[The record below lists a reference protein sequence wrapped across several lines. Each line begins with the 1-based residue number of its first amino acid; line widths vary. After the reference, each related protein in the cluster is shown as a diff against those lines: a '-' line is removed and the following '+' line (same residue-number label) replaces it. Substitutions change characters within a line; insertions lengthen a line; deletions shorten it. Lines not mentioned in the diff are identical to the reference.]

1 MPGIVQEVVTTS
13 NTSEPTA
20 NPLPGEPRTIDE
32 IVEEFLL
39 HLRSGHHP
47 TVDEYASRFPDLAD
61 ELAELLPTIAAMDQ
75 LGSQEKA
82 VRQMARLAGAAQG
95 IGVERLGDFR
105 IIREIGRG
113 GMGVVYEAEQESLG
127 RHVAVKVMSAD
138 LAVSPADR
146 ERFQREAE
154 AAARLYHT
162 NIVPVFGVG
171 QHGELPYYVMQF
183 VDGVGLDTVLRQA
196 TSTQRT
202 EEQRE
207 PVDTALRE
215 AAERLFGVDAG
226 PPESAT
232 QRWRNIADLGLQVA
246 RALDH
251 AHRHGVVHRDIKPS
265 NLLLDSEGRVWVT
278 DFGLARH
285 ETADRVTRTGALVG
299 TFRYMAPEQFSGSA
313 DARSDVHALGLTLY
327 ELLTLSLPF
336 TSDDH
341 GDMVRQKTAS
351 ELPSPRRVN
360 PVIPRDLATIAR
372 KACALRPEHRYQTA
386 AALAEDF
393 ELFLD
398 NRPIRARHVTPVE
411 RFWRWSRRNPLVA
424 SLASLAV
431 VLTVAVA
438 AVATVGYV
446 ETRRALGQADRN
458 ALLAGENLEEAV
470 AAGERA
476 ELEWRRAETNL
487 NLAFEAFERIMD
499 DISAR
504 GVPRSLSLDV
514 TEGVQPAPISAADA
528 ELLQALLGFFDRFA
542 AHNRHDVREE
552 TATVYRRMGDIR
564 GRLGHFD
571 EAVEAYE
578 QALTIFRQMA
588 GGTNDSTGISLAI
601 ADTLNAIG
609 LTKSWGGSSGE
620 ATHRHQQALVVLG
633 NAPGADSNPRL
644 RLERART
651 LNLIGSVEL
660 RASSGSMLGA
670 MRTRRRDDGSS
681 AEEAP
686 AAMGPGRGRGR
697 QAGVNA
703 ESMAE
708 ANLEALAILEA
719 LCRED
724 TTNAEYRHELANC
737 LRNRV
742 VLACRDGDVREAQ
755 KAQLAAVTAFER
767 LVEDFPDV
775 PLYQFELADTLCM
788 QLPGH
793 RGAAPIESVWT
804 TRAVQ
809 IAERLRATYPWGA
822 SYQTLW
828 ATALAR
834 SAASQAD
841 AGDHDSAEDT
851 YIRAAEAYRAL
862 AEGPDAPTSYK
873 MAYARALQGL
883 GEALLRQGRLA
894 EARDVLQRAI
904 VEAKSRA
911 EAQRPAYRG
920 LLSQLQKSLAE
931 TEDPD

>member
-1 MPGIVQEVVTTS
+1 MTTS

-20 NPLPGEPRTIDE
+20 NPLPREPGTIDE
-32 IVEEFLL
+32 VVEEFLER
-39 HLRSGHHP
+39 LRSGHQP
-47 TVDEYASRFPDLAD
+47 TVDEYASRFPDLVDA
-61 ELAELLPTIAAMDQ
+61 LAELLPTIAAMEQ
-75 LGSQEKA
+75 LGSREKA
-82 VRQMARLAGAAQG
+82 GRQMARLAGAASG
-95 IGVERLGDFR
+95 TGVERLGDFR

-127 RHVAVKVMSAD
+127 RRVAVKVMSAD
-138 LAVSPADR
+138 LAASPADR

-171 QHGELPYYVMQF
+171 KHGELPYYVMQF
-183 VDGVGLDTVLRQA
+183 VDGVGLDTVLKEA
-196 TSTQRT
+196 TITERT

-215 AAERLFGVDAG
+215 AAERLFGVDVD

-232 QRWRNIADLGLQVA
+232 QRWRNIADLGFQVA
-246 RALDH
+246 KALDH

-265 NLLLDSEGRVWVT
+265 NLLLDGEGRVWVT

-299 TFRYMAPEQFSGSA
+299 TFRYMAPEQFSGMA

-327 ELLTLSLPF
+327 EMLTLSLPF
-336 TSDDH
+336 ASDDH

-351 ELPSPRRVN
+351 ELPSPRHVN

-386 AALAEDF
+386 AALAEDL

-398 NRPIRARHVTPVE
+398 NRPIRARHVTPAE

-438 AVATVGYV
+438 AVAALGYV

-458 ALLAGENLEEAV
+458 ALLAGENLERAV
-470 AAGERA
+470 AAAERA

-487 NLAFEAFERIMD
+487 DLAFEAFQRIMD
-499 DISAR
+499 GISAR
-504 GVPRSLSLDV
+504 GVPRSLFLDV
-514 TEGVQPAPISAADA
+514 AEGTSPPPVSAADA
-528 ELLQALLGFFDRFA
+528 ELLQTLLGFFDRFA
-542 AHNRHDVREE
+542 AHNQHDAREE
-552 TATVYRRMGDIR
+552 TATVYRRMGDIHR
-564 GRLGHFD
+564 QLARFE
-571 EAVEAYE
+571 EATESYDK
-578 QALTIFRQMA
+578 ALTIYRQVA

-609 LTKSWGGSSGE
+609 LAKSWGGSSRE
-620 ATHRHQQALVVLG
+620 ATHRHQQALAVLG

-651 LNLIGSVEL
+651 LNLIGSVDL

-670 MRTRRRDDGSS
+670 MRTRRRVDGSS

-686 AAMGPGRGRGR
+686 AAMGPGRGRGGQR
-697 QAGVNA
+697 ALEV
-703 ESMAE
+703 ESLTE

-724 TTNAEYRHELANC
+724 TTNAEFRHELANC
-737 LRNRV
+737 RRNQV
-742 VLACRDGDVREAQ
+742 VLACRNGDVGEAQ
-755 KAQLAAVTAFER
+755 RAQLAAVAAFEG
-767 LVEDFPDV
+767 LVADYPDA
-775 PLYQFELADTLCM
+775 PAYQFELADTLCM
-788 QLPGH
+788 QLPGR
-793 RGAAPIESVWT
+793 RGAAPIDSRWT
-804 TRAVQ
+804 AQAVQ
-809 IAERLRATYPWGA
+809 IAERLRATYPWET
-822 SYQTLW
+822 SYRALW

-834 SAASQAD
+834 RAASQAE
-841 AGDHDSAEDT
+841 AGDHNSAEDT
-851 YIRAAEAYRAL
+851 YIRAADAYRAL
-862 AEGPDAPTSYK
+862 IEGPEAPTSYR

-883 GEALLRQGRLA
+883 GEALLRQGHIA
-894 EARDVLQRAI
+894 ESRDALHRAI
-904 VEAKSRA
+904 VEISPLGESR
-911 EAQRPAYRG
+911 RPSYRG

-931 TEDPD
+931 TEEPD

>member
-1 MPGIVQEVVTTS
+1 MTTA

-20 NPLPGEPRTIDE
+20 NPLPSEPETIDE
-32 IVEEFLL
+32 VVEEFLAR
-39 HLRSGHHP
+39 LRGGHQP
-47 TVDEYASRFPDLAD
+47 TVNEYASRFPGLAD
-61 ELAELLPTIAAMDQ
+61 ELAELLPTIAAMEQ
-75 LGSQEKA
+75 LGTEEKA
-82 VRQMARLAGAAQG
+82 GRQMARLAGAAQG
-95 IGVERLGDFR
+95 TGVERLGDFR

-138 LAVSPADR
+138 LAASPADR

-183 VDGVGLDTVLRQA
+183 VDGVGLDTVLREA

-226 PPESAT
+226 PPESST
-232 QRWRNIADLGLQVA
+232 RKWRNVADLGLQVA

-251 AHRHGVVHRDIKPS
+251 AHRQGVVHRDIKPS

-313 DARSDVHALGLTLY
+313 DPRSDVHALGLTLY

-341 GDMVRQKTAS
+341 GEMVKQKTAS

-360 PVIPRDLATIAR
+360 PVIPRDLATIAD

-398 NRPIRARHVTPVE
+398 DRPIRARHVTPVE
-411 RFWRWSRRNPLVA
+411 RFWRWGRRNPLVA
-424 SLASLAV
+424 SLALLAV

-438 AVATVGYV
+438 AVATVGYA

-458 ALLAGENLEEAV
+458 ALLAGENLEKAV
-470 AAGERA
+470 AAAERA
-476 ELEWRRAETNL
+476 ELEWRRAETNID
-487 NLAFEAFERIMD
+487 LAFEAFEQIMD
-499 DISAR
+499 DIAAR
-504 GVPRSLSLDV
+504 GMPRSLSLDV
-514 TEGVQPAPISAADA
+514 AEGVQPAPVTAADA
-528 ELLQALLGFFDRFA
+528 ELLHALLGFFDRFA

-564 GRLGHFD
+564 GRLGHSD

-578 QALTIFRQMA
+578 KALTIYRQVA
-588 GGTNDSTGISLAI
+588 DGTDDPAEVLLAI
-601 ADTLNAIG
+601 AETFNAIG
-609 LTKSWGGSSGE
+609 LAKSWEGSSRE
-620 ATHRHQQALVVLG
+620 AIQSHGQALEALSSSSSQ
-633 NAPGADSNPRL
+633 ATTNPRL
-644 RLERART
+644 KLARART
-651 LNLIGSVEL
+651 LNLLGSVAL
-660 RASSGSMLGA
+660 RASRGSMMGA
-670 MRTRRRDDGSS
+670 MRTRRHSGSGPLD
-681 AEEAP
+681 EPP
-686 AAMGPGRGRGR
+686 AGNGPGKRRRR
-697 QAGVNA
+697 QMSVSA

-708 ANLEALAILEA
+708 GNLEALSILER

-724 TTNAEYRHELANC
+724 AANAEYRHELANC

-742 VLACRDGDVREAQ
+742 VLACRDGDVREAR
-755 KAQLAAVTAFER
+755 KAKLAAVTASEE
-767 LVEDFPDV
+767 LVGDFPDI
-775 PLYQFELADTLCM
+775 PAYQYELADTLCM
-788 QLPGH
+788 QLPGR
-793 RGAAPIESVWT
+793 RGAAPIDSRWT
-804 TRAVQ
+804 ARAVQ
-809 IAERLRATYPWGA
+809 IAERLRATYPWEA
-822 SYQTLW
+822 SYQALW

-834 SAASQAD
+834 SAACQAD
-841 AGDHDSAEDT
+841 AGDHDSAEQT
-851 YIRAAEAYRAL
+851 YSRAAEAYRAL
-862 AEGPDAPTSYK
+862 AQGPDALTSYR
-873 MAYARALQGL
+873 MAHARALQGL

-894 EARDVLQRAI
+894 EAEEALQRAI
-904 VEAKSRA
+904 A
-911 EAQRPAYRG
+911 EGASGDELRGPAYRG
-920 LLSQLQKSLAE
+920 LLSRIRKSLEEARRQ
-931 TEDPD
+931 D